1 MNKETLRMQMLAG
14 VITESEYKAKL
25 EEATQKDSLNEHYVA
40 GGIVGI
46 GAINQI
52 PSRAKADYETAFEHF
67 LGQKYGINEE
77 MDEVEEGKEVEEPS
91 LYEAEGMKV
100 TFLKQDEIETLPE
113 EPTNEYEEDLMD
125 AYLFDVDQNLFD
137 RTYSSLEDLAQ
148 TIVDENGGDVA
159 NWVSILNRMV
169 KNGIISIG

>member
-52 PSRAKADYETAFEHF
+52 PSREKANYETAFEHF

-77 MDEVEEGKEVEEPS
+77 MNEVEEEQALGTLFTPEEEEDGMIEYYWNDNKVIDVIRNMGYDDPEEIAKEVTTVSSPHD
-91 LYEAEGMKV
+91 
-100 TFLKQDEIETLPE
+100 FLEMMRNKMGDKDLDITEITLDMFRQSV
-113 EPTNEYEEDLMD
+113 EDG
-125 AYLFDVDQNLFD
+125 F
-137 RTYSSLEDLAQ
+137 E
-148 TIVDENGGDVA
+148 
-159 NWVSILNRMV
+159 
-169 KNGIISIG
+169 K